1 MTYKFYALKN
11 DYEEIVKFIYDEL
24 SLSIFQGY
32 SEFGQ
37 DLKEYRTAKELLTE
51 LETGQNPI
59 QLSFWKKSFGF
70 DYRITKIDLN
80 PKYCNGH
87 TFRYRIDGWG
97 LIHLNVGRLF
107 RGRLEASSIA
117 HNSEKRA
124 TTWEPSIPD
133 FGIVSDVNWEE
144 VNKTSKKLR
153 YLISKK
159 LIATKINGTDTL
171 ALAKEFLELAPA

>member
-1 MTYKFYALKN
+1 
-11 DYEEIVKFIYDEL
+11 VKFIYDEL
-24 SLSIFQGY
+24 SLSVFQGY
-32 SEFGQ
+32 SDLGQ
-37 DLKEYRTAKELLTE
+37 ELKEFSNVKELLVE

-70 DYRITKIDLN
+70 DYKITKIDLN

-87 TFRYRIDGWG
+87 TFRYRMDGWG
-97 LIHLNVGRLF
+97 LIHLNVGRLI
-107 RGRLEASSIA
+107 RGRLEVSSIA

-124 TTWEPSIPD
+124 TTWESTIPE
-133 FGIVSDVNWEE
+133 FGKVSEVNWEE
-144 VNKTSKKLR
+144 VNKTSRKLK

-171 ALAKEFLELAPA
+171 SLAREYLEMAPA